1 MSQENKQLFQKM
13 GLGFEQRVL
22 KKKKKKRNK
31 MTKKYFKK
39 FIISNNWANLK
50 QFWLFYLCVCNSNEN
65 EAMNLKKSTER

>member
-1 MSQENKQLFQKM
+1 M

-22 KKKKKKRNK
+22 KKKKKRNK

-50 QFWLFYLCVCNSNEN
+50 QF
-65 EAMNLKKSTER
+65 

>member
-1 MSQENKQLFQKM
+1 
-13 GLGFEQRVL
+13 
-22 KKKKKKRNK
+22 